1 MTILPP
7 HVKKHLSIFRAKVK
21 IRFFVKGLET
31 ALCGFLFLQIKKK
44 KILEK
49 IASSIVSTVTIEN
62 KHWEKLPD

>member
-1 MTILPP
+1 LRISFSSN
-7 HVKKHLSIFRAKVK
+7 K
-21 IRFFVKGLET
+21 E
-31 ALCGFLFLQIKKK
+31 K